1 MPLLVAAAFVAG
13 ICLLQTRET
22 LPSWEWAPPF
32 LLAVFAPLFFRGK
45 ARVFALLFA
54 AFGGG
59 FWYASLRA
67 EIRLAEKVPS
77 ALEWR
82 DIVVEGTV
90 RGFPVRGERRT
101 RFDFDIERIV
111 SPPVSLRLRARLND
125 YHHGKESSFLRDG
138 ARLRMKVR
146 IRPPRANF
154 NPRGFDYAG
163 HLFARGI
170 RAAGYVRARDEVR
183 VLSEGG
189 GVRDS
194 LRRRAL
200 SLPNG
205 ELVSALV
212 LGDRSQMSEEQ
223 WRVLRRTGVAHLFSI
238 SGTHIAL
245 AAGFAAFLG
254 GFIWRRSRRLMRLMP
269 AQKAAL
275 LSALPMVAG
284 YAWLAGLGVP
294 VQRGALMF
302 FAAAA
307 AMLGGGATGATNAA
321 ALAAVVVATADPW
334 AVSSPGFWL
343 SFMLAGAVIAA
354 ASAGGGFLIR
364 LLKLQL
370 LVSLFAM
377 PLTLWFFNE
386 ASLISPLAN
395 FIAVPLAGFAILPL
409 ILLDVILPGDF
420 LWIAAGFILEWFW
433 RFLEYISSSP
443 FAARQTAAPWWL
455 FAVACAGGAWML
467 MPRGTPLRWTGIA
480 PIVAM
485 LLWQTPAPSA
495 GAFRMT
501 ALDVGQG
508 AAVVVETQNRA
519 LLYDTGPP
527 FAFRI
532 LENFLRGRGRDLDI
546 LIVSHDDIDHSGGA
560 ARLIRARPPEL
571 FLSPLPE
578 DHSLRGMHSSV
589 SEFCAAGRE
598 WEWDGVRFRILHPP
612 AGFESENDNA
622 KSCVLKITAAGGAA
636 LLSGDIPKEEELRLA
651 RFYGE
656 DLRAE
661 ILLAPHHG
669 GKDSSSAEFLRAVS
683 PEFAVFSAGAMNRFG
698 HPREEVLQR
707 ARDAGAK
714 IYRTDTDGA
723 IAAEVSE
730 NEIRIIKWRD
740 RHRRYWHE

>member
-1 MPLLVAAAFVAG
+1 MPLLIAAAFVAG
-13 ICLLQTRET
+13 ICLLQTRES
-22 LPSWEWAPPF
+22 LPSWEWAPLF
-32 LLAVFAPLFFRGK
+32 LISAFIPMFFRGK

-54 AFGGG
+54 VCGGG

-67 EIRLAEKVPS
+67 EIRLAEKVPA

-90 RGFPVRGERRT
+90 RGFPVRDERRT
-101 RFDFDIERIV
+101 RFDFDIEKSV
-111 SPPVSLRLRARLND
+111 VPPVSLRLRARLND
-125 YHHGKESSFLRDG
+125 YHHGKSSAFLREG
-138 ARLRMKVR
+138 ARLRIKVR

-163 HLFARGI
+163 YLFARGI
-170 RAAGYVRARDEVR
+170 RAAGYIRSRDETR

-189 GVRDS
+189 GFRDS

-205 ELVSALV
+205 ELISALV
-212 LGDRSQMSEEQ
+212 IGDRSQMDEEQ

-245 AAGFAAFLG
+245 AAGFAAFWG
-254 GFIWRRSRRLMRLMP
+254 GLIWRRSRRLMRLMP

-321 ALAAVVVATADPW
+321 ALAAVVVAAADPW
-334 AVSSPGFWL
+334 AVTSPGFWL

-354 ASAGGGFLIR
+354 ASAGGGGGFLIR

-386 ASLISPLAN
+386 ASLASPLAN
-395 FIAVPLAGFAILPL
+395 FIAVPLAGFIVLPL
-409 ILLDVILPGDF
+409 ALLDVILPGDF
-420 LWIAAGFILEWFW
+420 LWIAAGFVLEWFW
-433 RFLEYISSSP
+433 RFLEYVSASP

-455 FAVACAGGAWML
+455 FATACAGGAWML
-467 MPRGTPLRWTGIA
+467 MPRGTPLRWTGVA
-480 PIVAM
+480 PIVAI
-485 LLWQTPAPSA
+485 LLWQTSSPPA
-495 GAFRMT
+495 GEFRMT

-519 LLYDTGPP
+519 LVYDAGPP

-532 LENFLRGRGRDLDI
+532 LDNFLRGRGRPLDM

-560 ARLIRARPPEL
+560 ERLLRVRPPEMFLSSFPEDHPLRQSRLIR
-571 FLSPLPE
+571 
-578 DHSLRGMHSSV
+578 
-589 SEFCAAGRE
+589 SESCAAGRE

-612 AGFESENDNA
+612 GGFESADDNA
-622 KSCVLKITAAGGAA
+622 KSCVMQITAAGGSA
-636 LLSGDIPKEEELRLA
+636 LLSGDIPKDAELRLA
-651 RFYGE
+651 RRYGAN
-656 DLRAE
+656 LRSE
-661 ILLAPHHG
+661 ILLAP
-669 GKDSSSAEFLRAVS
+669 
-683 PEFAVFSAGAMNRFG
+683 
-698 HPREEVLQR
+698 
-707 ARDAGAK
+707 
-714 IYRTDTDGA
+714 
-723 IAAEVSE
+723 
-730 NEIRIIKWRD
+730 
-740 RHRRYWHE
+740 